1 MGYVRTDIFLSKP
14 QNAVSENIAKNKGIF
29 VAELVRRII
38 DKSTVGLRH
47 SREITRVRL
56 LEVTNEAAWI

>member
-29 VAELVRRII
+29 VAELVGRII
-38 DKSTVGLRH
+38 DKSTVGRNKKGESLARI
-47 SREITRVRL
+47 STD
-56 LEVTNEAAWI
+56 NS